1 MKIYKM
7 VLIYILLT
15 NSFSIEAVE
24 KKFVSIPFFVKSIN
38 PNPNYNSS
46 NFLNDFYIKQII
58 LDLNIGTPPQKVNCI
73 LDQVDECLRFVLN
86 NNNKYSINE
95 TYFPDL
101 SSSFKFI
108 GMNLVKDYIYFNNN
122 RVNLLPFFTME
133 KYLVNKNLSY
143 IPKIGLNIPT
153 TMSKK
158 HCVNLISYS
167 KGQKIIN
174 ELMWTIEYLND
185 NEGNFIFGDD
195 LTNYNSIKY
204 PKSNVYKMYL
214 KSAYSINFD
223 EIYISGN
230 YLDNNNQIKININKI
245 DSLLNINYGV
255 IIGPNEYKNQIDKIY
270 FYELLYKKICN
281 IDIIS
286 YISTNQRRMEYYV
299 YSCDE
304 NSFVNKESNYYN
316 KFPSLIFSS
325 KSIEYNFEFTNKDLF
340 IHINNKYYFLIIFQ
354 TLTKENDIIWYLGE
368 LFYKKYTFSLQF
380 DSKVI
385 EFYLNKNSQGI
396 DNDNRFDDNEINK
409 NIDNSN
415 VKYIIIII
423 ICILT
428 LIILFIVIILVYLY
442 FKKRKKRIN
451 ELEDDN
457 YEYDYIY
464 DISINDSKK

>member
-1 MKIYKM
+1 
-7 VLIYILLT
+7 
-15 NSFSIEAVE
+15 
-24 KKFVSIPFFVKSIN
+24 
-38 PNPNYNSS
+38 
-46 NFLNDFYIKQII
+46 
-58 LDLNIGTPPQKVNCI
+58 
-73 LDQVDECLRFVLN
+73 
-86 NNNKYSINE
+86 
-95 TYFPDL
+95 
-101 SSSFKFI
+101 
-108 GMNLVKDYIYFNNN
+108 
-122 RVNLLPFFTME
+122 
-133 KYLVNKNLSY
+133 
-143 IPKIGLNIPT
+143 
-153 TMSKK
+153 
-158 HCVNLISYS
+158 
-167 KGQKIIN
+167 
-174 ELMWTIEYLND
+174 MWAIEYLND

-214 KSAYSINFD
+214 KSAYSIKFD

-286 YISTNQRRMEYYV
+286 YISTNQRTMEYYV

-340 IHINNKYYFLIIFQ
+340 MHINNKYYFLIIFQ

-368 LFYKKYTFSLQF
+368 PFYKKYTFSLQF

-457 YEYDYIY
+457 YDYDYIY

>member
-24 KKFVSIPFFVKSIN
+24 KKFVSIPFFLKSIN

-143 IPKIGLNIPT
+143 IPKIGLNIPA

-174 ELMWTIEYLND
+174 ELKWTIEYLND
-185 NEGNFIFGDD
+185 NEGNFIYGDD
-195 LTNYNSIKY
+195 LTNYNRIKY

-214 KSAYSINFD
+214 RSAYSINFD

-304 NSFVNKESNYYN
+304 NSFANKESNYYN

-368 LFYKKYTFSLQF
+368 PFYKKYTFSLQF

-385 EFYLNKNSQGI
+385 EFYLNKNNQGI